1 MSSSGYVSKVLRPA
15 TPDDFEDIATIWHQG
30 WSDGHLGHVPEGL
43 HEHRQWEDFQAL
55 VPQRVRDTTV
65 ATIDA
70 RVVGFVT
77 VHSDEVEQIYVAAK
91 ARGGG
96 TATALLQH
104 AEKVIAE
111 TSDLA
116 WLAVVAGNAR
126 ARRFYARNGWYDA
139 GEFDY
144 SAQVEGGTFIVP
156 CHRYEK
162 RLR

>member
-1 MSSSGYVSKVLRPA
+1 MA
-15 TPDDFEDIATIWHQG
+15 TVDN
-30 WSDGHLGHVPEGL
+30 
-43 HEHRQWEDFQAL
+43 
-55 VPQRVRDTTV
+55 RV
-65 ATIDA
+65 I
-70 RVVGFVT
+70 GFVT
-77 VHSDEVEQIYVAAK
+77 VHNDEVEQMYVAAE

-104 AEKVIAE
+104 AEDVIAE
-111 TSDLA
+111 TFDLA

-144 SAQVEGGTFIVP
+144 AAPVQGGTFIVP

-162 RLR
+162 PLR

>member
-1 MSSSGYVSKVLRPA
+1 MSSSGYVSEVLRPA
-15 TPDDFEDIATIWHQG
+15 TPDDVEDIATIWHQG

-65 ATIDA
+65 ATIDD

-77 VHSDEVEQIYVAAK
+77 VHSDEVEQMYVAAE

-104 AEKVIAE
+104 AEEVIAE
-111 TSDLA
+111 TFDLA